1 MDRPIYLDM
10 LAEQKKRICQL
21 GVDFENFQA
30 REIQERE
37 DILYEHQEEYGGTN
51 KVVNQITP
59 LVSVCIP
66 TYQHVEYI
74 EQCLQGAIMQKT
86 SFPIEIIIGDDGSV
100 DGTVEI
106 CKKYADKYP
115 DKIRFYDRA
124 RVLTRIF
131 DNEGHIVRACNW
143 WWTLKDARGKYI
155 AMCEGDD
162 YWTDPLKLQ
171 KQVDFLE
178 SRPDYGMCYTRV
190 EYFSQK
196 DNKLMY
202 IWGREAK
209 SGKELIEKG
218 NSIATLTVLLRKDL
232 QQQYL
237 SDIHPEQRNW
247 KMGDYPLWLWV
258 AFHSRIKFFPD
269 VTGVYRV
276 LESSASHSKDINKV
290 IDFAKSYTDIKM
302 FFADRYCRKSTKTY
316 KKIKEQYVLSLVRIN
331 GESNENI
338 KEVDVEIRKAAYSSW
353 KITIVKAS
361 IHNSLIRYCL
371 KCYYKWRN
379 R

>member
-1 MDRPIYLDM
+1 MM
-10 LAEQKKRICQL
+10 CE
-21 GVDFENFQA
+21 ENSQPMVTI
-30 REIQERE
+30 RC
-37 DILYEHQEEYGGTN
+37 L
-51 KVVNQITP
+51 
-59 LVSVCIP
+59 
-66 TYQHVEYI
+66 TYNHAPYI
-74 EQCLQGAIMQKT
+74 RQCLDGFVMQKT
-86 SFPIEIIIGDDGSV
+86 NFRFEAIVHDDAST
-100 DGTVEI
+100 DGTAAIVKE
-106 CKKYADKYP
+106 YGDKYP
-115 DKIRFYDRA
+115 EIIKPILETENQYSKHDGS
-124 RVLTRIF
+124 LGRIV
-131 DNEGHIVRACNW
+131 NAHMH
-143 WWTLKDARGKYI
+143 GKYI

-178 SRPDYGMCYTRV
+178 SHPDYGMCYTRV

-196 DNKLMY
+196 NNKMMY
-202 IWGREAK
+202 KWGKEVK
-209 SGKELIEKG
+209 SGKELLEKG
-218 NSIATLTVLLRKDL
+218 NSIATLTVMIRKDL
-232 QQQYL
+232 HKQCL
-237 SDIHPEQRNW
+237 LDIYSEHRNW

-290 IDFAKSYTDIKM
+290 IDFAKSYTEIKM